1 MKNLK
6 SRRLIYV
13 ILSVVVLILSAL
25 PIVMREDAVITR
37 YSSISIVFAFCSV
50 VYAVIAFLLKN
61 KGNLFVAGRF
71 WFYRALSLTFS
82 ENESYTEYK
91 KEFGLSAFIY
101 CATIPPY
108 ITLAFFAN
116 GFYSAL
122 SQALG
127 WTIVRAITIII
138 VVIIP
143 HIIKQIK
150 AKKQQLIKD
159 EANKKEQ
166 ERLESM
172 GKWK

>member
-1 MKNLK
+1 MKNTRK
-6 SRRLIYV
+6 IMY
-13 ILSVVVLILSAL
+13 VVLTVAILTLNAL
-25 PIVMREDAVITR
+25 PIIIYGDDIAITK
-37 YSSISIVFAFCSV
+37 YSIPSIAFAICSV
-50 VYAVIAFLLKN
+50 AYAVIAFLLKN
-61 KGNLFVAGRF
+61 KGNLFVAGKF

-91 KEFGLSAFIY
+91 KEFELSAFIY
-101 CATIPPY
+101 CVTIPTY

-127 WTIVRAITIII
+127 WSIVRLIAIII

>member
-6 SRRLIYV
+6 SRQLIYV

-37 YSSISIVFAFCSV
+37 YSNVSIAFAFCSV
-50 VYAVIAFLLKN
+50 AYAVIAFLLKN

-91 KEFGLSAFIY
+91 KEFELSAFIY
-101 CATIPPY
+101 CVTIPTY

-127 WTIVRAITIII
+127 WSILRRVVILT

-159 EANKKEQ
+159 EADRKGQ
-166 ERLESM
+166 ERRESM
-172 GKWK
+172 GTWK